1 MIFSLKQF
9 KIYSNLSNLDKL
21 YKMSHFA
28 IGAPGFSQLERI
40 EYAIPT
46 ILVSQNKTHI
56 KLLQYWRL
64 SGCAVVAE
72 NLGNDLKSKIVS
84 LLKSETLKQKINN
97 NIKKKF
103 DDKGLVRII
112 KKMESFCKEFNLR
125 KD

>member
-1 MIFSLKQF
+1 
-9 KIYSNLSNLDKL
+9 
-21 YKMSHFA
+21 
-28 IGAPGFSQLERI
+28 
-40 EYAIPT
+40 
-46 ILVSQNKTHI
+46 
-56 KLLQYWRL
+56 
-64 SGCAVVAE
+64 